1 MIKIVLRLLQ
11 NELPIGDPDIDFA
24 IGSNKYPATYKE
36 AFKLIKHNIKRRW
49 QRIG

>member
-24 IGSNKYPATYKE
+24 MGYRKYPQSYKE
-36 AFKLIKHNIKRRW
+36 ALRLIKHNIKVRW
-49 QRIG
+49 QQTK